1 MIFVILCVVLSYI
14 IAILFAFKYRFAALA
29 LLTAV
34 STRVGLFFINDWGV
48 YRVPGAGRDAANFIR
63 RSAEVAD
70 LPWAN
75 LVSMIEPSKG
85 GTNYSILGGSIVKL
99 VGHDAPTI
107 AAVNLVFATLM
118 LSVVL
123 VLVFKIW
130 GKRAAV
136 AAILVLAFY
145 PFSLFNSVIALREEV
160 SSLFGILGAA
170 AVIYWSRNGVF
181 YFLYLAAAFF
191 LLAASF
197 HPGWSGALV
206 GLAAFSLWR
215 STQIVRLATAGH
227 RVSRYEFSLVMSA
240 VIFVSGVAILLSLP
254 GFSLLSLF
262 DGYVG
267 EDADIGD
274 AITARFA
281 REEALGGS
289 GYPSFITHG
298 DPMTQPWL
306 IPLRIFYFLFS
317 PFPWDIRSP
326 RHVLGLSSSLL
337 YMFIFWKLYKHWDQV
352 KQHKELIPI
361 IFIFA
366 GLTFVF
372 AVGVT
377 NIGTAI
383 RHKTKF
389 LPILLLFGAVA
400 FHNLRIRF
408 GR

>member
-1 MIFVILCVVLSYI
+1 MIFVFLCIVLSYCI
-14 IAILFAFKYRFAALA
+14 VLAVSLKYRFAALA

-34 STRVGLFFINDWGV
+34 STRVALFFINDWGI
-48 YRVPGAGRDAANFIR
+48 YRVPGAGHDAARFIR
-63 RSAEVAD
+63 RSAELAD
-70 LPWAN
+70 LPWTY
-75 LVSMIEPSKG
+75 LVSLIDPSKG
-85 GTNYSILGGSIVKL
+85 GTNYSVLGGSIVKL

-123 VLVFKIW
+123 VLVFKVW
-130 GKRAAV
+130 GRRAAV

-145 PFSLFNSVIALREEV
+145 PFALFNSVIALREEV

-181 YFLYLAAAFF
+181 YFLYLAAVFF

-206 GLAAFSLWR
+206 GLAAYSLWR
-215 STQIVRLATAGH
+215 STQIVRLAGAGQ

-240 VIFVSGVAILLSLP
+240 VVFVGGVAVLLSLP
-254 GFSLLSLF
+254 GFSVLSLF
-262 DGYVG
+262 EGYVG

>member
-1 MIFVILCVVLSYI
+1 MIFVFLCIALSYCI
-14 IAILFAFKYRFAALA
+14 VLAVSLKYRFAALA

-34 STRVGLFFINDWGV
+34 STRVALFFINDWGI
-48 YRVPGAGRDAANFIR
+48 YRVPGADHDAAGFIR
-63 RSAEVAD
+63 RSAEMAG
-70 LPWAN
+70 LPWAH
-75 LVSMIEPSKG
+75 LVSMIDPSKG
-85 GTNYSILGGSIVKL
+85 GTNYSILGGAIVKL
-99 VGHDAPTI
+99 VGHEAPTI

-123 VLVFKIW
+123 VLVFKVW
-130 GKRAAV
+130 GKRAAI

-145 PFSLFNSVIALREEV
+145 PFALFNSVIALREEV

-181 YFLYLAAAFF
+181 YFLYLAAVFF

-206 GLAAFSLWR
+206 GLAAYSLWR
-215 STQIVRLATAGH
+215 STQIVRLAGAGR

-240 VIFVSGVAILLSLP
+240 VVFVGGVAVLLSLP
-254 GFSLLSLF
+254 GFSVLSLF
-262 DGYVG
+262 EGYVG

-281 REEALGGS
+281 REESLGGS
-289 GYPSFITHG
+289 GYPNFITHG
-298 DPMTQPWL
+298 DPLTQPWL
-306 IPLRIFYFLFS
+306 IPLRIVYFLFA
-317 PFPWDIRSP
+317 PFPWDISSP
-326 RHVLGLSSSLL
+326 RHVIGMVSSLL
-337 YMFIFWKLYKHWDQV
+337 YMFIFWKMYKHWDQV
-352 KQHKELIPI
+352 KQHKELIPV

-400 FHNLRIRF
+400 FHNLRVRV

>member
-1 MIFVILCVVLSYI
+1 MLFVFVCISLSYA
-14 IAILFAFKYRFAALA
+14 IALAVTFKYRFAALA

-34 STRVGLFFINDWGV
+34 STRVALFFINDWGV
-48 YRVPGAGRDAANFIR
+48 YRVPGAGHDAARFIR
-63 RSAEVAD
+63 RSVEMAD
-70 LPWAN
+70 LPWAH
-75 LVSMIEPSKG
+75 LFTLIDPSRG
-85 GTNYSILGGSIVKL
+85 GTNYSVLGGSIVKL
-99 VGHDAPTI
+99 FGYDAPTI

-123 VLVFKIW
+123 VLVFKVW
-130 GKRAAV
+130 GRRAAIAV
-136 AAILVLAFY
+136 TLVLAFY
-145 PFSLFNSVIALREEV
+145 PFSLFNSVIAMREEI

-170 AVIYWSRNGVF
+170 AVIYWSRKGVF
-181 YFLYLAAAFF
+181 YYLYLAALFF

-206 GLAAFSLWR
+206 GLAAYSFWR
-215 STQIVRLATAGH
+215 STKIVRQAGAGQ

-240 VIFVSGVAILLSLP
+240 VIFIAGVAVLLSLP
-254 GFSLLSLF
+254 GFSLLNLF
-262 DGYVG
+262 GGYVG

-281 REEALGGS
+281 REEALGSS

-306 IPLRIFYFLFS
+306 IPLRIIYFLFS

-326 RHVLGLSSSLL
+326 RHLIGFASSLP

-352 KQHKELIPI
+352 KQHKELMPI
-361 IFIFA
+361 ILIFA

-389 LPILLLFGAVA
+389 FPILLLFGAVA
-400 FHNLRIRF
+400 FHNLRVRV

>member
-1 MIFVILCVVLSYI
+1 MIFVFLCIALSYCI
-14 IAILFAFKYRFAALA
+14 VLAVSLKYRFAALA

-34 STRVGLFFINDWGV
+34 STRVVLFFINDWGI
-48 YRVPGAGRDAANFIR
+48 YRVPGAGHDAARFIR
-63 RSAEVAD
+63 RSAEMAD
-70 LPWAN
+70 LPWIY
-75 LVSMIEPSKG
+75 LVSLIDPSKG
-85 GTNYSILGGSIVKL
+85 GTNYSVLGGSIVKL

-123 VLVFKIW
+123 VLVFKVW
-130 GKRAAV
+130 GRRAAI

-145 PFSLFNSVIALREEV
+145 PFALFNSVIALREEV

-181 YFLYLAAAFF
+181 YFLYLAAVFF

-206 GLAAFSLWR
+206 GLAAYSLWR
-215 STQIVRLATAGH
+215 STQIVRLAGAGQ

-240 VIFVSGVAILLSLP
+240 VVFVGGVAVLLSLP
-254 GFSLLSLF
+254 GFSVLSLF
-262 DGYVG
+262 EGYVG

-298 DPMTQPWL
+298 DPLTQPWL
-306 IPLRIFYFLFS
+306 FPLRIFYFLFS

-326 RHVLGLSSSLL
+326 RQALGLVSSLL

-400 FHNLRIRF
+400 FHNLRVRV